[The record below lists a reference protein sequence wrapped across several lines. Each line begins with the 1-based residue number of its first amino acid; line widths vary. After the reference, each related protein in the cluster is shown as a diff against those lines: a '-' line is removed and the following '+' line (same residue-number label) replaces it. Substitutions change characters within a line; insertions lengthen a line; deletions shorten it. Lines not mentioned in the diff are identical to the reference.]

1 MPLFTRCQNITNLSN
16 YKFLSQQSHY
26 SSSIKTPL
34 EIEKHLESLYS
45 VTFPHPFLTQNREK
59 MKMICI
65 PVQLNDE
72 CTMAW
77 LSKVGRGFS
86 PDKSLLELVGF
97 DADMEV
103 SSAGICTMRVVCTCT
118 SATTNIVNNIIF

>member
-1 MPLFTRCQNITNLSN
+1 
-16 YKFLSQQSHY
+16 
-26 SSSIKTPL
+26 
-34 EIEKHLESLYS
+34 
-45 VTFPHPFLTQNREK
+45 

-77 LSKVGRGFS
+77 LSKVGKGFS

-103 SSAGICTMRVVCTCT
+103 WPLYVCAKYLLSSHYHYLFLAI
-118 SATTNIVNNIIF
+118 

>member
-1 MPLFTRCQNITNLSN
+1 
-16 YKFLSQQSHY
+16 
-26 SSSIKTPL
+26 
-34 EIEKHLESLYS
+34 
-45 VTFPHPFLTQNREK
+45 

-77 LSKVGRGFS
+77 LSKVGKGFS

-103 SSAGICTMRVVCTCT
+103 WTSYVC
-118 SATTNIVNNIIF
+118 AKY

>member
-1 MPLFTRCQNITNLSN
+1 
-16 YKFLSQQSHY
+16 
-26 SSSIKTPL
+26 
-34 EIEKHLESLYS
+34 
-45 VTFPHPFLTQNREK
+45 

-77 LSKVGRGFS
+77 LSKVGKGFS

-103 SSAGICTMRVVCTCT
+103 WTSYVC
-118 SATTNIVNNIIF
+118 AKYLLHIITIYF

>member
-1 MPLFTRCQNITNLSN
+1 
-16 YKFLSQQSHY
+16 
-26 SSSIKTPL
+26 
-34 EIEKHLESLYS
+34 
-45 VTFPHPFLTQNREK
+45 
-59 MKMICI
+59 MICI

-77 LSKVGRGFS
+77 LSKVGKGFS

-103 SSAGICTMRVVCTCT
+103 LSAYICTMRVVCMCT
-118 SATTNIVNNIIF
+118 RATANIVKNVVF

>member
-1 MPLFTRCQNITNLSN
+1 M
-16 YKFLSQQSHY
+16 
-26 SSSIKTPL
+26 TP
-34 EIEKHLESLYS
+34 S
-45 VTFPHPFLTQNREK
+45 NREK

-77 LSKVGRGFS
+77 LSKVGKGFS

-103 SSAGICTMRVVCTCT
+103 SSVVCTCT
-118 SATTNIVNNIIF
+118 NTSTNVVINVIF

>member
-1 MPLFTRCQNITNLSN
+1 
-16 YKFLSQQSHY
+16 
-26 SSSIKTPL
+26 
-34 EIEKHLESLYS
+34 
-45 VTFPHPFLTQNREK
+45 
-59 MKMICI
+59 MICI

-77 LSKVGRGFS
+77 LSKVGKGFS

-103 SSAGICTMRVVCTCT
+103 RTSYVCAKYLPNKHNHYLSLLSDTDYT
-118 SATTNIVNNIIF
+118 PLP

>member
-1 MPLFTRCQNITNLSN
+1 
-16 YKFLSQQSHY
+16 
-26 SSSIKTPL
+26 
-34 EIEKHLESLYS
+34 
-45 VTFPHPFLTQNREK
+45 

-72 CTMAW
+72 CTMVW
-77 LSKVGRGFS
+77 LSKVGKGFS

-103 SSAGICTMRVVCTCT
+103 RASYVCEKYLLNRHYHYSSSPSDTDYTPLT
-118 SATTNIVNNIIF
+118 

>member
-1 MPLFTRCQNITNLSN
+1 
-16 YKFLSQQSHY
+16 
-26 SSSIKTPL
+26 
-34 EIEKHLESLYS
+34 
-45 VTFPHPFLTQNREK
+45 
-59 MKMICI
+59 MICI